1 MNFSFDDMRYV
12 TAWHLAVE
20 AKAKTRKDPSV
31 LYGNDATKIP
41 YKIRI
46 NVFQIKIKI

>member
-31 LYGNDATKIP
+31 IYGDATKIH